1 MIELKCSKCSE
12 EDHEGHF
19 CRCESRNIDIAK
31 ELRERGMSPWSKS
44 GNINHPKHYQGNG
57 LEAIDVIE
65 AFGLDFNLGNAI
77 KYILRAGKKN
87 CKNEDLEKAL
97 WYITRSIFNEKK
109 ESKDE

>member
-1 MIELKCSKCSE
+1 MLELKCSKCPE

-31 ELRERGMSPWSKS
+31 ELRERGMSPWNEK
-44 GNINHPKHYQGNG
+44 INHPKHYQGNG

-77 KYILRAGKKN
+77 KYILRAGKKDD
-87 CKNEDLEKAL
+87 KKQDLEKAD
-97 WYITRSIFNEKK
+97 WYIRRALFNIEENKNG
-109 ESKDE
+109 